1 MKKLCA
7 GLWLAVCAATVT
19 AGQDDDFLAMRQ
31 AFSTGDAT
39 RVAAYAQR
47 LKGHVLEPYGAYYQ
61 LRPQLTF
68 ALVNPEPI
76 QMFVERY
83 KDSPLS
89 DRLKTEWL
97 KALGKAEQWTLFAEV
112 YPTMANPD
120 VELICYSL
128 QQRLSVSD
136 VSTHTEGQ

>member
-1 MKKLCA
+1 MCA
-7 GLWLAVCAATVT
+7 GTLA

-47 LKGHVLEPYGAYYQ
+47 LKGHVLEPYAAYYQ
-61 LRPQLTF
+61 LRPQLEF
-68 ALVNPEPI
+68 ALVNPETI
-76 QMFVERY
+76 QTFLERY

-97 KALGKAEQWTLFAEV
+97 KTLGKTEQWALFAEV
-112 YPTMANPD
+112 YPGLTNPD

-128 QQRLSVSD
+128 ATAPLCLGCKRADRGAPAV
-136 VSTHTEGQ
+136 V

>member
-1 MKKLCA
+1 MKKLFAGLCLAMCA
-7 GLWLAVCAATVT
+7 GTLA

-47 LKGHVLEPYGAYYQ
+47 LKGHVLEPYAAYYQ
-61 LRPQLTF
+61 LRPQLEF
-68 ALVNPEPI
+68 ALVNPETI
-76 QMFVERY
+76 QTFLERY

-97 KALGKAEQWTLFAEV
+97 KTLGKTEQ
-112 YPTMANPD
+112 
-120 VELICYSL
+120 
-128 QQRLSVSD
+128 
-136 VSTHTEGQ
+136 